1 MSDFE
6 KRQEKTAKRQAVS
19 NTLGKIAKGGLLV
32 SVISFVAGIG
42 YNIWWDREDEKE
54 RRNKNNNN

>member
-6 KRQEKTAKRQAVS
+6 KRQAVS
-19 NTLGKIAKGGLLV
+19 NTFGKIAKGGLLV

-42 YNIWWDREDEKE
+42 YNIWWDREEEKE
-54 RRNKNNNN
+54 RRNKSNNN